1 MWIQSLRDFD
11 GGAARRQQ
19 DQAPRALAV
28 DAVWPT
34 RSPLSR
40 FCAAE
45 RRSREHSSDDTKV
58 CHHADELATLLLLTE
73 PISPAPSTACLWLT
87 KGCCVRALQVDLLLG
102 VGVTRTRLGCTQS
115 GGRAAVWLQLGGS
128 LVAHPALDSIRCRAT

>member
-1 MWIQSLRDFD
+1 M
-11 GGAARRQQ
+11 
-19 DQAPRALAV
+19 AV

-58 CHHADELATLLLLTE
+58 CHHADEVATLLLLTK
-73 PISPAPSTACLWLT
+73 L
-87 KGCCVRALQVDLLLG
+87 
-102 VGVTRTRLGCTQS
+102 
-115 GGRAAVWLQLGGS
+115 LQLS
-128 LVAHPALDSIRCRAT
+128 SAAEAAKPVA